1 MSLQLLVI
9 LVPVILGMLGFAY
22 DLGRLY
28 LVRGELT
35 DAANAMALAG
45 AQQLIGT
52 TASLDNATAAAQL
65 TLDDSTG
72 HSNKYNFGSLV
83 VGQGTAFL
91 SSEVQDSQFFTTA
104 AAATGTDST
113 SVDQADGTTA
123 RHIQVNVTAD
133 APLLFWSLLS
143 VGQSRKTSIAAR
155 AVAGISA
162 PVCTACSIQNIAIA
176 ALSTDDTTDFGYT
189 VGTQYTLGFSCTRSP
204 GPGQT
209 TPTGFSGTT
218 LVPYVLADRDKASSL
233 DGPQNL
239 YKIGADG
246 LIASTSRTQSC
257 LTVGDTATLWQD
269 PDTQAYLTPQ
279 SCSNIQAPAGVIEM
293 LCGMNTR
300 LDTAIPDLCST
311 DVAETDTL
319 AANYSPDTDVAT
331 YDDYTQYTGN
341 VRRILTVAI
350 VDTLAATSDATM
362 TILGFRQFLINP
374 NADGLIPYNDQW
386 GRVPV
391 LYIGS
396 VVPVRQGYVGDRF
409 QTGCTGISGPG
420 KVVLH
425 Q

>member
-9 LVPVILGMLGFAY
+9 LVPVVFGMLGFAY

-28 LVRGELT
+28 LIRGELT

-52 TASLDNATAAAQL
+52 TASLDNATAASQL

-83 VGQGTAFL
+83 VGQGSSLLA
-91 SSEVQDSQFFTTA
+91 SEVQDPQFFTTA
-104 AAATGTDST
+104 AAATGTDTT

-133 APLLFWSLLS
+133 APLLFWSFLS

-155 AVAGISA
+155 SVAGISS
-162 PVCTACSIQNIAIA
+162 PVCTACGIQNIAIA
-176 ALSTDDTTDFGYT
+176 AISTDDTTDFGYT
-189 VGTQYTLGFSCTRSP
+189 VGTQYTLAFSCNP
-204 GPGQT
+204 LPGQANE
-209 TPTGFSGTT
+209 TPFSGTT
-218 LVPYVLADRDKASSL
+218 LARYVLIDRDKASSL

-257 LTVGDTATLWQD
+257 LTVGDSVTIWQD
-269 PDTQAYLTPQ
+269 PDTEAYLTPQ
-279 SCSNIQAPAGVIEM
+279 ACGNIQAPPGVIEM

-300 LDTAIPDLCST
+300 FDTAIPDLCST
-311 DVAETDTL
+311 NVAETDTL
-319 AANYSPDTDVAT
+319 AANYTPDTDVAT

-396 VVPVRQGYVGDRF
+396 VVPLRQGYVGDRF
-409 QTGCTGISGPG
+409 QTGCTGITGPG